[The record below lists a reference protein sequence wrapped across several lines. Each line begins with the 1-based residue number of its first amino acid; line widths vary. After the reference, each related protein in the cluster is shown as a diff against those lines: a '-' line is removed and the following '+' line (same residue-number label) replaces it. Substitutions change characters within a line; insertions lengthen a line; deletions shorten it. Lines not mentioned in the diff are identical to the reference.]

1 MVYHP
6 IMITLLSKIFI
17 KENEPETKKRTLYG
31 MLCGIVGIV
40 LNILLFAGKLLVGL
54 ASGSVS
60 ITADAFNNLS
70 DAGSSII
77 TLCGFKLAA
86 TRPDSK
92 HPYGH
97 GRMEYISGLVIAAI
111 IIVMAFELFKESVE
125 KIRHPE
131 ATQFSALAAAIL
143 VVSILVKCYMAYYN
157 SRVARK
163 IDSSALKATARD
175 SLSDCVSTSV
185 VLFASIVGYF
195 TDLHLDG
202 ICGVFVS
209 AFIFYSGFSAA
220 RDSVDPLLG
229 NPPSQEFVDEV
240 ERTTLDFSDKIICV
254 HDLMVHDYGPG
265 CKIISLHAEVPAD
278 GDIFS
283 LHDIIDN
290 LEKKLADDF
299 DCTATIHMDPVDTKD
314 PRVADLKEKVSEIVK
329 DVHPDILVH
338 DFRVVFGDTHTNLI
352 FDMDVPFTCR
362 KDDDQI
368 KAEMK
373 KLIKDQLGSHY
384 YAVMV
389 VDRDNYI
396 HLTKPKE
403 M

>member
-1 MVYHP
+1 MFNDKQNPRYLNDRPKMVYHP

-17 KENEPETKKRTLYG
+17 KENEPETKRRTLYG

-40 LNILLFAGKLLVGL
+40 LNILLFAGKLLAGL

-70 DAGSSII
+70 DAGSSSI

-86 TRPDSK
+86 KRPDSK

-175 SLSDCVSTSV
+175 SLSDCVSTAV
-185 VLFASIVGYF
+185 VLFASIVGHF

-202 ICGVFVS
+202 VSGVFVS

-240 ERTTLDFSDKIICV
+240 ERTTLDFSDKIIGV
-254 HDLMVHDYGPG
+254 HDL
-265 CKIISLHAEVPAD
+265 
-278 GDIFS
+278 
-283 LHDIIDN
+283 IDR
-290 LEKKLADDF
+290 K
-299 DCTATIHMDPVDTKD
+299 
-314 PRVADLKEKVSEIVK
+314 S
-329 DVHPDILVH
+329 
-338 DFRVVFGDTHTNLI
+338 VV
-352 FDMDVPFTCR
+352 
-362 KDDDQI
+362 
-368 KAEMK
+368 
-373 KLIKDQLGSHY
+373 
-384 YAVMV
+384 
-389 VDRDNYI
+389 
-396 HLTKPKE
+396 
-403 M
+403 